1 VSRQVV
7 IGFSLSYHYKEKL
20 MPVCYT
26 PSTVDDLFPV
36 LGVRL
41 GAVAARIKNWQRN
54 DVLVIECA
62 PGTTAAAVFT
72 QNRFCAAPVLVGRE
86 HLAWQQQHGKSLRA
100 VVINAGNANAGTG
113 ASGLN
118 DARRTCREAAA
129 LLGCAPEEVMVC
141 STGVIMEPLPID
153 KLLAGLPE
161 ALRRC
166 GEESGA
172 GAAAWLTAAQA
183 IMTTDTV
190 HKATSAQVIID
201 GVSITVT
208 GIAKGAGM
216 IHPNMATML
225 GFIATDMPIVASVWQ
240 PLLREVADVSFN
252 AVTIDGD
259 TSTND
264 TLIGIA
270 TGQAKVSPL
279 TQCDDPRL
287 PVFREALREVAVH
300 LAQAIARDG
309 EGATKFITVQV
320 EGGHNVEVCRQVAL
334 KVAHSPLVKTAF
346 FASDP
351 NLGRI
356 VCAIGNAAP
365 PELDVSRVRLW
376 LDDVAVIVDGG
387 RASSYSEEAGQ
398 RVMNQSEITVR
409 IDLGMGGDAE
419 ATVWTCDFSHDYV
432 SINADYRS

>member
-1 VSRQVV
+1 
-7 IGFSLSYHYKEKL
+7 
-20 MPVCYT
+20 MPVCYP
-26 PSTVDDLFPV
+26 PSTVDDVFPV
-36 LGVRL
+36 PGIRL
-41 GAVAARIKNWQRN
+41 GAVAAQIKNWQRN
-54 DVLVIECA
+54 DVLMIECA
-62 PGTTAAAVFT
+62 PETKAAAVFT
-72 QNRFCAAPVLVGRE
+72 QNRFCAAPVLVDRE
-86 HLAWQQQHGKSLRA
+86 HLAWQQQCGKSLRA

-113 ASGLN
+113 ASGLEH
-118 DARRTCREAAA
+118 ARRTCREVAA
-129 LLGCAPEEVMVC
+129 LLKCAPEEVMVC

-161 ALRRC
+161 AFHRC
-166 GEESGA
+166 NEGGD
-172 GAAAWLTAAQA
+172 AAAWLTAAQA

-190 HKATSAQVIID
+190 HKAASAQVRID
-201 GVSITVT
+201 GVPISIT

-225 GFIATDMPIVASVWQ
+225 GFIATDMPIAASLWQ
-240 PLLREVADVSFN
+240 PLLREVADGSFN
-252 AVTIDGD
+252 AVTVDGD

-264 TLIGIA
+264 TLIGMA

-279 TQCDDPRL
+279 TTSSDPRL
-287 PVFREALREVAVH
+287 PIFKEALLGVAVR

-309 EGATKFITVQV
+309 EGATKFITIQV
-320 EGGHNVEVCRQVAL
+320 EGGRNVEECRQVAFE
-334 KVAHSPLVKTAF
+334 VAHSPLVKTAF

-365 PELDVSRVRLW
+365 SELDVSRVRLW

-387 RASSYSEEAGQ
+387 RASSYTEEAGQ
-398 RVMNQSEITVR
+398 RVMNQPEITVR
-409 IDLGMGGDAE
+409 IDLGMKKDGAS
-419 ATVWTCDFSHDYV
+419 ATVWTCDLSYDYV

>member
-1 VSRQVV
+1 
-7 IGFSLSYHYKEKL
+7 

-36 LGVRL
+36 PGVRL

-62 PGTTAAAVFT
+62 AGATAAAVFT
-72 QNRFCAAPVLVGRE
+72 QNRFCAAPVLVDRE

-100 VVINAGNANAGTG
+100 VVVNAGNANAGTG
-113 ASGLN
+113 ASGLD
-118 DARRTCREAAA
+118 DARRTCRETAA

-141 STGVIMEPLPID
+141 STGVIMEPLPIE

-166 GEESGA
+166 REENAEESGA
-172 GAAAWLTAAQA
+172 SAEAWLTAAQA

-190 HKATSAQVIID
+190 HKAASAQAMID
-201 GVSITVT
+201 GVPITVT

-225 GFIATDMPIVASVWQ
+225 GFIATDMPIAASVWQ
-240 PLLREVADVSFN
+240 SLLREITDVSFN
-252 AVTIDGD
+252 AVTVDGD

-270 TGQAKVSPL
+270 TGQANVSPL
-279 TQCDDPRL
+279 KQSDDPRL
-287 PVFREALREVAVH
+287 SVFKEALREVAVH

-309 EGATKFITVQV
+309 EGATKFITIQV
-320 EGGHNVEVCRQVAL
+320 EGGRNVEECRQVAL

-365 PELDVSRVRLW
+365 PELDVSRVQLW
-376 LDDVAVIVDGG
+376 LDDVVVIVNGG
-387 RASSYSEEAGQ
+387 RASSYTEEAGQ
-398 RVMNQSEITVR
+398 RVMNQPEITVR
-409 IDLGMGGDAE
+409 IDLGLGGNAV
-419 ATVWTCDFSHDYV
+419 ATVWTCDLSHDYV